1 MEEIAD
7 DCTHCI
13 NHKQTV
19 GVASGGPINDFPFT
33 QASTLLMGS
42 WTDRREREEREL
54 TEGEEE
60 GVETDLSAQR
70 NLRDEPL
77 CYTADGH

>member
-1 MEEIAD
+1 
-7 DCTHCI
+7 
-13 NHKQTV
+13 
-19 GVASGGPINDFPFT
+19 
-33 QASTLLMGS
+33 MGS

-77 CYTADGH
+77 CYTADGHWKSSQKKDCSQVIVDRKGRHITGICNMVCLAVISCD

>member
-1 MEEIAD
+1 
-7 DCTHCI
+7 
-13 NHKQTV
+13 
-19 GVASGGPINDFPFT
+19 
-33 QASTLLMGS
+33 MGS
-42 WTDRREREEREL
+42 WTDRGDGDEGEL

-60 GVETDLSAQR
+60 GVETDLSTWR